1 MFFLFN
7 GELTGKLF
15 VRGYVQKNF
24 QGLRPRTPD
33 KLYTFFFNGGLI
45 EYLICDDINHFLI
58 PNVPGAP
65 PRTPDR
71 LIGCMYV
78 FYTDGWLSSKFLIM
92 LLAWV
97 NQNFLVASHPD
108 PRQIISLFFF
118 NGGWYNSKFSIIVI
132 TTRCAQS
139 SKADGKG
146 EKENFKDCG
155 QGWRK
160 RNKAKISRNL
170 NFVVIVWFHAHLV
183 VSVWILINFFNYI
196 FSRFLWSIDLSYLHL
211 NIFSGPR
218 PLISIGLAHFT
229 RWPVINEEGTHI
241 FFNDFFWSVSRLHT
255 KIFSRAP
262 PPNPR

>member
-1 MFFLFN
+1 MVGDSWIVDSFSHLYMECDKKIKQFSRILSRIFKGKVLEKNEWVIRMLIKQCFFLFN

-24 QGLRPRTPD
+24 RGLRPRTPD

-78 FYTDGWLSSKFLIM
+78 FYTDGWLSSKFVIM

-118 NGGWYNSKFSIIVI
+118 NGDDIIVSF
-132 TTRCAQS
+132 R
-139 SKADGKG
+139 
-146 EKENFKDCG
+146 
-155 QGWRK
+155 
-160 RNKAKISRNL
+160 
-170 NFVVIVWFHAHLV
+170 
-183 VSVWILINFFNYI
+183 
-196 FSRFLWSIDLSYLHL
+196 
-211 NIFSGPR
+211 
-218 PLISIGLAHFT
+218 
-229 RWPVINEEGTHI
+229 
-241 FFNDFFWSVSRLHT
+241 
-255 KIFSRAP
+255 
-262 PPNPR
+262 

>member
-1 MFFLFN
+1 MGCSKHASQQVSFLVRNPQNANLTLLSRSIFHSRRWWLDCNESYIHGFSHVCFEILRKAWTVFFLFN

-24 QGLRPRTPD
+24 RGLRPRTPD

-78 FYTDGWLSSKFLIM
+78 FYTDGWLSSKFVIM

-118 NGGWYNSKFSIIVI
+118 NGDDIIVSF
-132 TTRCAQS
+132 R
-139 SKADGKG
+139 
-146 EKENFKDCG
+146 
-155 QGWRK
+155 
-160 RNKAKISRNL
+160 
-170 NFVVIVWFHAHLV
+170 
-183 VSVWILINFFNYI
+183 
-196 FSRFLWSIDLSYLHL
+196 
-211 NIFSGPR
+211 
-218 PLISIGLAHFT
+218 
-229 RWPVINEEGTHI
+229 
-241 FFNDFFWSVSRLHT
+241 
-255 KIFSRAP
+255 
-262 PPNPR
+262 